1 MEVKPSV
8 IRLYWHYAKKYPR
21 SLWIILTLLPLVVL
35 ASSFLEPYIIS
46 HVFNILAKSSD
57 KLNLVRTFGLS
68 FGLYISLEIFQLIG
82 WRIIVARLWTFELHV
97 MRDLANAAFRHVIQQ
112 SDRFHSNRFGG
123 ALVSQ
128 STKFVSAF
136 ERLFDTLIFDIGT
149 LVLSL
154 IFTIAFL
161 MPRAPLYAS
170 FLIVFTVIYFLL
182 VVWRMKKQLPLN
194 AAEAQKET
202 ARTAQ
207 LADSITNIATVKSFG
222 QEEHEMDLFGQR
234 ADTFFNAGQAA
245 MKSQMINEGIFTS
258 AISVVNIAALTF
270 GVVAVVQFH
279 EAFGTLYL
287 IISYTTSLL
296 RQLFQ
301 LTRIFRNVN
310 RVFSDAKDMT
320 EILALDK
327 EVRDP
332 ETPIDVQITDGEIVF
347 ENVSFRYKDTR
358 TEDHL
363 FHEFSLNIPAG
374 QRVGLVGPSGSG
386 KTTLTKLILRFSDL
400 NHGTIRI
407 DGHNIADMR
416 QSELR
421 RHVAYVP
428 QEPILFHR
436 TLLENIR
443 YGRLSAS
450 DEEVKAAAHKA
461 RADEF
466 IDKLP
471 NGYETLVGE
480 RGTKLSGGQR
490 QRVAIARA
498 ILRNAPILVL
508 DEATSALDSESEK
521 LIQAA
526 LQELMKGRTT
536 IVVAHRLSTIQKMD
550 RIIVLDNG
558 EIVEDGTHEEL
569 LKEKGLYAKLWTHQS
584 GGCLED

>member
-1 MEVKPSV
+1 
-8 IRLYWHYAKKYPR
+8 
-21 SLWIILTLLPLVVL
+21 
-35 ASSFLEPYIIS
+35 
-46 HVFNILAKSSD
+46 
-57 KLNLVRTFGLS
+57 
-68 FGLYISLEIFQLIG
+68 
-82 WRIIVARLWTFELHV
+82 
-97 MRDLANAAFRHVIQQ
+97 
-112 SDRFHSNRFGG
+112 
-123 ALVSQ
+123 
-128 STKFVSAF
+128 
-136 ERLFDTLIFDIGT
+136 
-149 LVLSL
+149 
-154 IFTIAFL
+154 
-161 MPRAPLYAS
+161 
-170 FLIVFTVIYFLL
+170 
-182 VVWRMKKQLPLN
+182 
-194 AAEAQKET
+194 
-202 ARTAQ
+202 
-207 LADSITNIATVKSFG
+207 
-222 QEEHEMDLFGQR
+222 
-234 ADTFFNAGQAA
+234 
-245 MKSQMINEGIFTS
+245 
-258 AISVVNIAALTF
+258 
-270 GVVAVVQFH
+270 
-279 EAFGTLYL
+279 
-287 IISYTTSLL
+287 
-296 RQLFQ
+296 
-301 LTRIFRNVN
+301 
-310 RVFSDAKDMT
+310 
-320 EILALDK
+320 
-327 EVRDP
+327 
-332 ETPIDVQITDGEIVF
+332 
-347 ENVSFRYKDTR
+347 
-358 TEDHL
+358 
-363 FHEFSLNIPAG
+363 
-374 QRVGLVGPSGSG
+374 
-386 KTTLTKLILRFSDL
+386 LILRFSDL

-584 GGCLED
+584 GGFLED